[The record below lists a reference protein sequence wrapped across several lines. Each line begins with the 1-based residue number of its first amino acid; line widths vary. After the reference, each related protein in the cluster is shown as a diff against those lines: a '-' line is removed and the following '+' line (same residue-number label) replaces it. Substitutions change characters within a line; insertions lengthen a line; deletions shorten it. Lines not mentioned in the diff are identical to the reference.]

1 MNFEEALQILEE
13 EKLTRAKANRTILF
27 ITVAVIAIAS
37 AMLGYAIG
45 SNKVDT
51 LTDYLPF
58 LGASVTFIGVA
69 AGFTPR
75 AQSALLAASEY
86 GDPRVLGHL
95 IEAMSLGDIQTQ
107 AISKSLAI
115 QLLSK
120 VSESSIPL
128 DPVQHSCLVQH
139 LTIQDEAFRIAL
151 ISGLPYIGRPET
163 IPILES
169 LSWGESFGPAK
180 ATPRI
185 QANALR
191 VLPELRMRL
200 AKEVIKQKIAEVD
213 AYRKF
218 SDEPQNAKLQ
228 HGIQLETDTAESAI
242 AENSAN
248 SESHAN

>member
-27 ITVAVIAIAS
+27 IIAAMIAIVS
-37 AMLGYAIG
+37 ANLAYAIV
-45 SNKVDT
+45 SKNVDALTYIPFVGAGVT
-51 LTDYLPF
+51 L
-58 LGASVTFIGVA
+58 LGMA

-75 AQSALLAASEY
+75 AQSALLAASES

-115 QLLSK
+115 QLLTK

-151 ISGLPYIGRPET
+151 ISALPYIGRPDT
-163 IPILES
+163 ISILES
-169 LSWGESFGPAK
+169 LARGESIGPAK
-180 ATPRI
+180 TTSRI

-213 AYRKF
+213 AYRKL

-228 HGIQLETDTAESAI
+228 HGIQLETDTAENSI

>member
-1 MNFEEALQILEE
+1 
-13 EKLTRAKANRTILF
+13 
-27 ITVAVIAIAS
+27 
-37 AMLGYAIG
+37 MLGYAIG

-151 ISGLPYIGRPET
+151 ISALPYIGRPET
-163 IPILES
+163 ISILES
-169 LSWGESFGPAK
+169 LARGESLGSAK

>member
-58 LGASVTFIGVA
+58 LGASVTLIGVA

-151 ISGLPYIGRPET
+151 ISALPYIGRPDT
-163 IPILES
+163 ISILES
-169 LSWGESFGPAK
+169 LARGESLGSAK

>member
-13 EKLTRAKANRTILF
+13 EKLTRAKANRTILL

-58 LGASVTFIGVA
+58 LGASVTLIGVA

-151 ISGLPYIGRPET
+151 ISALPYIGRPET
-163 IPILES
+163 ISILES
-169 LSWGESFGPAK
+169 LARGESLGSAK

>member
-1 MNFEEALQILEE
+1 L
-13 EKLTRAKANRTILF
+13 
-27 ITVAVIAIAS
+27 
-37 AMLGYAIG
+37 
-45 SNKVDT
+45 
-51 LTDYLPF
+51 
-58 LGASVTFIGVA
+58 IGVA

-151 ISGLPYIGRPET
+151 ISALPYIGRPET
-163 IPILES
+163 ISILES
-169 LSWGESFGPAK
+169 LARGESLGSAK

>member
-1 MNFEEALQILEE
+1 MNLEEALQILEE
-13 EKLTRAKANRTILF
+13 EKLTRAKANRTILL

-151 ISGLPYIGRPET
+151 ISALPYIGRPET
-163 IPILES
+163 ISILES
-169 LSWGESFGPAK
+169 LARGESLGSAK